1 LAAQQH
7 KELYSIFR
15 VYFTRQGVSFFVIE
29 NIPQKVSENKLEIVP
44 LKYRV
49 DFNGKS
55 LDAVISEKSVQ
66 EMINA

>member
-1 LAAQQH
+1 
-7 KELYSIFR
+7 
-15 VYFTRQGVSFFVIE
+15 
-29 NIPQKVSENKLEIVP
+29 VSENKLEIVP